1 MQVPNITTISASGLP
16 SEIMRLHKPPS
27 RLFAQ
32 GNLDLLHRHPRAGI
46 VGARKFTSYGRE
58 VTVNIASALARE
70 GVTIVSGLAIGVDS
84 IAHKACLDNGG
95 KTIAVLPSGLQNIY
109 PASHY
114 GLAKNIIGQNGLL
127 VTEYPEK
134 FRPHKV
140 SFLERNRIIAALSDV
155 LIITEAAVSS
165 GSLNTA
171 NYALELGIPIMAV
184 PGNITSPYSAGTNN
198 IIKSGAYPLTDSSD
212 VLSLLGIEPSD
223 KSAYIPESKPEQA
236 IINTLKSGITS
247 TNELLAGSK
256 LDVST
261 AQTTLTLLEMKGIVS
276 AQAGHWYIN

>member
-140 SFLERNRIIAALSDV
+140 SFLERN
-155 LIITEAAVSS
+155 
-165 GSLNTA
+165 
-171 NYALELGIPIMAV
+171 
-184 PGNITSPYSAGTNN
+184 
-198 IIKSGAYPLTDSSD
+198 
-212 VLSLLGIEPSD
+212 
-223 KSAYIPESKPEQA
+223 
-236 IINTLKSGITS
+236 
-247 TNELLAGSK
+247 
-256 LDVST
+256 
-261 AQTTLTLLEMKGIVS
+261 
-276 AQAGHWYIN
+276 